1 MPRCDEETLHRAVQR
16 RHEAPDASFETF
28 YDCFAGQI
36 RALFTRFGRSPE
48 EVLDLTQETFLRL
61 YDRGLAAFRGESVG
75 EFVAYLQTI
84 ARNLVFKKA
93 RRDDKE
99 PRLLADLTAQD
110 EERPESD
117 EPADLSNPSP
127 QDDAERREKARL
139 FREAIDALSPRRRQ
153 CVVLRVVQGL
163 SYEEIGKIMQISPNT
178 VGATLNQAKKALEE
192 TLQGHVDPEELTF

>member
-1 MPRCDEETLHRAVQR
+1 MPSCNEDTLQRAVQR
-16 RHEAPDASFETF
+16 RHDAPDASFEIF

-36 RALFTRFGRSPE
+36 RALFSRFGRPPE

-61 YDRGLAAFRGESVG
+61 YDRGLEAFRGESVG

-99 PRLLADLTAQD
+99 PRLLADLT
-110 EERPESD
+110 
-117 EPADLSNPSP
+117 P
-127 QDDAERREKARL
+127 QDDERSALDEPPDLMNPTPEEDVQRREKAKL
-139 FREAIDALSPRRRQ
+139 FRQAIEALSPRRRQ

-163 SYEEIGKIMQISPNT
+163 SYEDIGGIMQISPNT
-178 VGATLNQAKKALEE
+178 VGATLNQAKKVLEE
-192 TLQGHVDPEELTF
+192 SLHGHVAPEELTF